1 MSAKILVVDD
11 EQDVALL
18 FQQKFRKEIKANQVM
33 FHFALSGEDALDFL
47 RNHITADFVMILSD
61 INMPGMGGYELLK
74 RIKLEF
80 SRLKVFLITAYGD
93 QRSYQTAM
101 AGGAD
106 GFITKPINFDDLKQ
120 KIFNL

>member
-11 EQDVALL
+11 EQDVELL
-18 FQQKFRKEIKANQVM
+18 FQQKFRKEIKTNQVM

-47 RNHITADFVMILSD
+47 RNHLTADFVMILSD

-120 KIFNL
+120 KILNL